1 MLSKA
6 RWMDELLCEYVD
18 GTMDHTVRTAFEE
31 CVEGDTR
38 LASQVRCLRCI
49 RRLLYDHRLR
59 TPIGLRECVRRRLSR
74 HLPFAS
80 PVRPPHTSILVG
92 TAIAIVLAAGLV
104 AGASRQAP
112 TSAIRLYGGGQSVLE
127 ADPGSVKKVHGR
139 PLWEYLSG

>member
-1 MLSKA
+1 
-6 RWMDELLCEYVD
+6 MDELLCEYVD
-18 GTMDHTVRTAFEE
+18 GTMDRTVRTAFEE

-38 LASQVRCLRCI
+38 LASQVKCLRCI

-59 TPIGLRECVRRRLSR
+59 TPTGLRECVRRRLSR

-80 PVRPPHTSILVG
+80 PIRPPHTSILVG

-104 AGASRQAP
+104 AGTSQQGP
-112 TSAIRLYGGGQSVLE
+112 TSVMRLHGGLQSVLE

>member
-6 RWMDELLCEYVD
+6 HWMDELLCEYVD
-18 GTMDHTVRTAFEE
+18 GTMDRTVRTAFEE

-38 LASQVRCLRCI
+38 LASQVKCLRCI

-59 TPIGLRECVRRRLSR
+59 TPTGLRECVRRRLSR

-80 PVRPPHTSILVG
+80 PIRPPHTSILVG

-104 AGASRQAP
+104 AGTSQQGP
-112 TSAIRLYGGGQSVLE
+112 TSVMRLHGGLQSVLE

>member
-6 RWMDELLCEYVD
+6 HWMDELLCEYVD
-18 GTMDHTVRTAFEE
+18 GTMDRTVRTAFEE

-38 LASQVRCLRCI
+38 LASQVKCLRCI

-80 PVRPPHTSILVG
+80 PIRPPHTSILVG

-112 TSAIRLYGGGQSVLE
+112 TSVIRLHGGVQSFLE
-127 ADPGSVKKVHGR
+127 ADPGSVKRVHGR
-139 PLWEYLSG
+139 PLWEHLSG

>member
-1 MLSKA
+1 MLRKA
-6 RWMDELLCEYVD
+6 HWMDELLCEYVD
-18 GTMDHTVRTAFEE
+18 GTMDRSVRTVFEE
-31 CVEGDTR
+31 CVKGDRR

-49 RRLLYDHRLR
+49 RRLLCDHRLR
-59 TPIGLRECVRRRLSR
+59 TPIGLRECVRRRLYR

-104 AGASRQAP
+104 AGASQQVP
-112 TSAIRLYGGGQSVLE
+112 NSVIRMHGGVQSVLE
-127 ADPGSVKKVHGR
+127 ADPGSVKMVHGR